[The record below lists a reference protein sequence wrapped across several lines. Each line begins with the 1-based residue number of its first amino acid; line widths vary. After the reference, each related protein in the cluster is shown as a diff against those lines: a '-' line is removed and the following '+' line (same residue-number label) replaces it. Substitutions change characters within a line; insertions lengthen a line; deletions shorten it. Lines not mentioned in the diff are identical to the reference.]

1 MIVFLYSIL
10 DSLSGNYVEDGRED
24 VLSLIELR
32 LQNLTMILHAL
43 DLSLAN
49 LELLRS
55 GCGIDILICKHVGR
69 HCDEFYLYGWYL
81 MSRFRL

>member
-1 MIVFLYSIL
+1 MIVFLYTIL
-10 DSLSGNYVEDGRED
+10 DFLSGNYVKDGRED

-49 LELLRS
+49 LVLLRS

-69 HCDEFYLYGWYL
+69 HCGDLYLC
-81 MSRFRL
+81 SRYV